1 LSAYGSRLRR
11 PTAASDLCPN
21 VPIPMD
27 HGNGTA
33 GGCRFREARQYRE
46 REPGQVG
53 ISVRPC
59 PSVWS
64 PLWTAMRVPG
74 AKIPLPLGFTSPA
87 PPTSLLAGRHGSTKS
102 STTAIGSL
110 PERTAIGSGYTRD
123 GGYDWSGKY
132 PCIVEALRFGIAS
145 PPWTYAASP
154 VVQHGLTPRVK
165 HALAGERWS
174 CAHSGDTH
182 MPPVLAL
189 CWSEQWSRFLASH
202 PRTCGMW

>member
-1 LSAYGSRLRR
+1 MPCWRNRCRL
-11 PTAASDLCPN
+11 L
-21 VPIPMD
+21 
-27 HGNGTA
+27 
-33 GGCRFREARQYRE
+33 
-46 REPGQVG
+46 
-53 ISVRPC
+53 PC
-59 PSVWS
+59 PAV
-64 PLWTAMRVPG
+64 PNPMRKG
-74 AKIPLPLGFTSPA
+74 CGTSPA
-87 PPTSLLAGRHGSTKS
+87 PPTSRYPSPDGQDSLSIRLVASMDRHARFWCENSSQARPSSLPAGRHGSTKS